1 MHRIGPALF
10 VSLAPAAFLMA
21 PIAQGGTV
29 VYTSQSSF
37 LAAAG
42 GVGPAD
48 TFNGL
53 TTTTSRGPVTG
64 AYHDFAYSAALSLN
78 TATTFNSGLGVL
90 ADAGSPSDRYLV
102 ANTYT
107 GGSSFYGVRIDFT
120 GVAPVTAVGANFFR
134 YNQNTASAAAGTITV
149 LLFGAG
155 GASLGSFSIA
165 SLGRDTYQGF
175 TTDAAIA
182 FMVVRSDM
190 TGDLGARYA
199 AFDNFSYG
207 AAIVPLPSAAWA
219 GLGLLGIVGG
229 VRAVRR
235 RG

>member
-1 MHRIGPALF
+1 MGTAL
-10 VSLAPAAFLMA
+10 VASIAAA
-21 PIAQGGTV
+21 TAQGATV
-29 VYTSQSSF
+29 VYTSQASF

-53 TTTTSRGPVTG
+53 TTTTSRGAVTG
-64 AYHDFAYSAALSLN
+64 AYNDFAYSAALSVN
-78 TATTFNSGLGVL
+78 TNTTFASGLGVL
-90 ADAGSPSDRYLV
+90 ADPGSPSDRFLV
-102 ANTYT
+102 ANRFT

-134 YNQNTASAAAGTITV
+134 YNQNTTSSAAGTVTV
-149 LLFGAG
+149 LLFGAMG
-155 GASLGSFSIA
+155 VSLGSFDIA

-182 FMVVRSDM
+182 YMVVRSNM
-190 TGDLGARYA
+190 SGVPGTQYA
-199 AFDNFSYG
+199 AFDNFAYG
-207 AAIVPLPSAAWA
+207 AAIVPLPPAAWA
-219 GLGLLGIVGG
+219 GLGLLGVIGG
-229 VRAVRR
+229 VRTIRR

>member
-1 MHRIGPALF
+1 MHRMGTALVASF
-10 VSLAPAAFLMA
+10 AVAT
-21 PIAQGGTV
+21 AQGATV
-29 VYTSQSSF
+29 AYSSQASF

-53 TTTTSRGPVTG
+53 GMTTSRGAVTG
-64 AYHDFAYSAALSLN
+64 AYNDFAYSAALSLN
-78 TATTFNSGLGVL
+78 TNATFASGLGVL
-90 ADAGSPSDRYLV
+90 ADPGSPSDRFLV
-102 ANTYT
+102 ANAYT

-120 GVAPVTAVGANFFR
+120 GTAPVTAVGANFFR
-134 YNQNTASAAAGTITV
+134 YNQNTTSSAAGTVTV

-155 GASLGSFSIA
+155 GVSLGSFDIA
-165 SLGRDTYQGF
+165 SLGRQTYQGF

-182 FMVVRSDM
+182 FMVVRSNM
-190 TGDLGARYA
+190 SGDLGARYA

-207 AAIVPLPSAAWA
+207 AAIIPLPPAAWA
-219 GLGLLGIVGG
+219 GLGMLGLLGG
-229 VRAVRR
+229 VRAVRW